1 MANANPTQETASS
14 ELGTLREILFGKELQ
29 SLLASLAKIEA
40 RLERIEQ
47 NQRAEHQFFEQQLTK
62 THNDLQA
69 EIGDVDARFSD
80 YRQQDT
86 KQFNSELA
94 AIKTELSHSIQ
105 SVGDSLLAHKV
116 DKGDL
121 STMFNEF
128 AQRLAN
134 AQK

>member
-69 EIGDVDARFSD
+69 EIGDVDARFGD

-116 DKGDL
+116 DKDDL